1 MKILSY
7 YLCYFVFVPV
17 NRLVNILSFAKLFNF
32 SCDKVWL
39 EEERK
44 TGSESESKA
53 YYTTYTTYQCSVEL
67 LEYLYLLLLP
77 LLLARAGQGQGGD
90 RGIVPRL

>member
-53 YYTTYTTYQCSVEL
+53 YYTTTYTTYQCVL
-67 LEYLYLLLLP
+67 NF
-77 LLLARAGQGQGGD
+77 
-90 RGIVPRL
+90 